1 METENHRVLKIKA
14 LEWLYVSKK
23 CKWVATE
30 IKVGR
35 YIYDVVGCDGN
46 KIYII
51 EAKQSH
57 ADFSRDCNSATM
69 IRDTIKVMKKDLKEN
84 GNVAALDGIRKER
97 EKSTKFFDESIF
109 RLASETYIIAPSG
122 LIDKKDLPP
131 QWGLLNED
139 LRILEK
145 CETRKINKSWIIQ
158 IISTIAIKQTKIY
171 LSEIVGV
178 KFGKTIDFPQ
188 VYLSDNCTEDYDEG
202 EDNEVPESD

>member
-1 METENHRVLKIKA
+1 
-14 LEWLYVSKK
+14 
-23 CKWVATE
+23 
-30 IKVGR
+30 
-35 YIYDVVGCDGN
+35 
-46 KIYII
+46 
-51 EAKQSH
+51 
-57 ADFSRDCNSATM
+57 
-69 IRDTIKVMKKDLKEN
+69 MKKDLKEN